1 MELGSGENL
10 KYINPFERE
19 EILNSLHYFDNSEA
33 YFNALMAWLTD
44 AEPKTIKNIKN
55 IEGGVFRK
63 LEENAKLKL
72 GDPNLRHYAEL
83 LLESIEVE
91 LGRRQLLK
99 KRVSFF
105 MAHAKE
111 DEILACAEKANICL
125 ESGFMKIDCGL
136 ILDLA
141 AKEIKKRNPGL
152 KPEDLHES
160 LDIDI
165 YLSDFDD
172 DDYDYSDWDAYFVV
186 EQEIYREEGGVDDRS
201 PYSSEDIYRGE
212 DEGWI
217 YED

>member
-1 MELGSGENL
+1 
-10 KYINPFERE
+10 
-19 EILNSLHYFDNSEA
+19 
-33 YFNALMAWLTD
+33 MASLTD
-44 AEPKTIKNIKN
+44 AEPKTIQNIKN
-55 IEGGVFRK
+55 LGDGVFCK

-83 LLESIEVE
+83 LLGSIEVE

-99 KRVSFF
+99 KSQLF

-141 AKEIKKRNPGL
+141 AKEIKKRNQL
-152 KPEDLHES
+152 KPKDLHES

-172 DDYDYSDWDAYFVV
+172 DVDDYDYSDWDAYFEV
-186 EQEIYREEGGVDDRS
+186 EQEIYREEGGVDDRITLQKIYIAERTKVGFTKIRS
-201 PYSSEDIYRGE
+201 KSSY
-212 DEGWI
+212 
-217 YED
+217 